1 MSLLWF
7 NRCARLLLE
16 LLHERASG
24 LAADHHYSKV
34 VAQPGRGRGAGQG
47 QGQGQSN
54 AAKRAA
60 ASPLACAA
68 LASAV
73 AVVCS

>member
-24 LAADHHYSKV
+24 LAADHHYSQV
-34 VAQPGRGRGAGQG
+34 VAQPGRGRGKGKAKATQP
-47 QGQGQSN
+47 
-54 AAKRAA
+54 AKRAA
-60 ASPLACAA
+60 
-68 LASAV
+68 V
-73 AVVCS
+73 AVRSM